1 MGASFF
7 RMLSVVTGVAQAD
20 QVTVFPY
27 KLWKFFCVLDVV
39 HFYGFYRS
47 AISFAELTFISVPPQ
62 NCSSFLL
69 PACTRV
75 IHSVCLRHRS
85 TTGYP

>member
-20 QVTVFPY
+20 QVAVFPY

-39 HFYGFYRS
+39 HFYGFYHFP
-47 AISFAELTFISVPPQ
+47 ISLAEQTFVSISPQ

-69 PACTRV
+69 PACARI
-75 IHSVCLRHRS
+75 IHSACLRHRS
-85 TTGYP
+85 TTG